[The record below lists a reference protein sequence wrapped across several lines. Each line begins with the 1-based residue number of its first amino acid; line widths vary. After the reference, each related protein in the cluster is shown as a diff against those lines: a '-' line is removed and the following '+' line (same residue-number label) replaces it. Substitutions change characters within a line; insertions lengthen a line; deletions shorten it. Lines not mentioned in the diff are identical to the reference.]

1 VFAKNIDYKNSNEP
15 LLARKGSKD
24 YGATSAEG
32 QHADDPNYYLG
43 VLKSELLNTGEDGLS
58 EQEAAIRLERFGPN
72 KLREKTTNIW
82 WKLFLEFVQPMP
94 MMIWMAIAIESLE
107 AYLHDSSDGWI
118 DVAVLVVLQLLN
130 VLVGFME
137 ELKAGDSIAA
147 LRESLKPEAT
157 VKRGNRVYNIDAT
170 TLVPGDVVCL
180 GAGGAVP
187 ADCILRQGKPIQV
200 DQAAL
205 TGESLPVTM
214 FPGSDA
220 KMGSTVTRGETEAT
234 VSATGSQTFFGKTAD
249 LVQGVDELGHFEKV
263 LREIM
268 ILLVAA
274 GVLICAIVFFYLITI
289 GVDFWEVL
297 AFNVVLLV
305 ASIPIALRVVCT
317 TTLALG
323 CHELAAEKAIVAR
336 LSSVEELAGM
346 TILCSDKTGTLTL
359 NKMMLQQDLPT
370 FTPGVTRDEVLKMAA
385 LAAKWWEP
393 PKDALDTLVL
403 NATKEMD
410 LDAYAQTDYTPFD
423 PSVKKTESTVQL
435 KSNGQSIKVAKGAPH
450 VILEMCANREQIRAA
465 VEGKVLELAHRGIRS
480 LAVARTKGSEN
491 GVWEFLGIL
500 TFLDPPRPDT
510 KHTIDCAN
518 DFGVAVKMIT
528 GDHKA
533 IAQETCRVLGM
544 GTHVLGQESLPL
556 MSAQELECA
565 TNLGRDY
572 GELCRG
578 ADGFAQVFPEHK
590 YLIVEALRQQ
600 GFLVG
605 MTGDGVNDAP
615 ALKRADVGIAVQGAT
630 NAAQAAAD
638 IVLTE
643 PGAYRAFPKS
653 QHCLP
658 PLFECTTGKI
668 YSQLH
673 NCTRHKCTVE
683 ARIPRL
689 FAEYSLLRTLPKTDP
704 FFSSSQ
710 GLSTIVTAIVTSRKI
725 FQRMKN
731 FVIYRIACTE
741 QLLFFFFMSCI
752 FYHPNEYNEDWPSYF
767 YIPVIALVTITILN
781 DGTII
786 SVAYDNVHASQL
798 PEKWDLNILYIVSS
812 SIGLTALASS
822 LVLLSYALSSSD
834 PSSQWAQMGLP
845 QLTYGEIQCLMYL
858 KISLSDYFSVF
869 NSRTKGWLW
878 TRAPSYVLV
887 FAFILATG
895 ASTWLSVYWPFG
907 NGMKGIEW
915 SLAGYC
921 WLYVTFW
928 AIVQDAAKVA
938 TYAALQSVGWI
949 ESVDVIDEEALK
961 EARKELD
968 IVAVA

>member
-1 VFAKNIDYKNSNEP
+1 M
-15 LLARKGSKD
+15 LANKDASD
-24 YGATSAEG
+24 YGATSDHE
-32 QHADDPNYYLG
+32 DDPNYYLG
-43 VLKSELLNTGEDGLS
+43 VPKSELLNTPEEGLS
-58 EQEAAIRLERFGPN
+58 EAEAAIRLERFGPN
-72 KLREKTTNIW
+72 KLREKETNIW

-107 AYLHDSSDGWI
+107 AYLHDSMDGWI

-130 VLVGFME
+130 VLVGFLE

-157 VKRGNRVYNIDAT
+157 VKRGNKVYNIDAT

-180 GAGGAVP
+180 GAGGAIP
-187 ADCILRQGKPIQV
+187 ADCILREGKPIQV

-220 KMGSTVTRGETEAT
+220 KMGSTVTRGEIEAT

-268 ILLVAA
+268 ILLVAS
-274 GVLICAIVFFYLITI
+274 GVLICAVVFFYLLTI

-359 NKMMLQQDLPT
+359 NKMMLQEDLPI
-370 FTPGVTRDEVLKMAA
+370 FVKGLNRDDVLQLAA

-403 NATKEMD
+403 NAVDIRTLND
-410 LDAYAQTDYTPFD
+410 YDQTDYMPFD
-423 PSVKKTESTVQL
+423 PTIKRTESTV
-435 KSNGQSIKVAKGAPH
+435 KNKTTGKVMKVTKGAPN
-450 VILEMCANREQIRAA
+450 VVLDLCDNKAQVAA
-465 VEGKVLELAHRGIRS
+465 EVESKVMELAHRGIRS
-480 LAVARTKGSEN
+480 LAVARTVGSPS
-491 GVWEFLGIL
+491 GPLEFVGIL

-510 KHTIDCAN
+510 KHTIDCAD

-533 IAQETCRVLGM
+533 IAVETCRVLGM
-544 GTHVLGQESLPL
+544 GTNVLGTDKLPL
-556 MSAQELECA
+556 MQAADLEKC
-565 TNLGRDY
+565 TTLGRDY

-578 ADGFAQVFPEHK
+578 ADGFAQVYPEHK

-600 GFLVG
+600 GFMVG

-643 PGAYRAFPKS
+643 PG
-653 QHCLP
+653 
-658 PLFECTTGKI
+658 
-668 YSQLH
+668 
-673 NCTRHKCTVE
+673 
-683 ARIPRL
+683 
-689 FAEYSLLRTLPKTDP
+689 
-704 FFSSSQ
+704 
-710 GLSTIVTAIVTSRKI
+710 LSTIVTAIVTSRKI

-741 QLLFFFFMSCI
+741 QLLLFFFWSCI

-812 SIGLTALASS
+812 AIGMTALLSS
-822 LVLLSYALSSSD
+822 LILLSYALSSVD
-834 PSSQWAQMGLP
+834 PNSSWAAMGLP
-845 QLTYGEIQCLMYL
+845 QLSYGEIQCLMYL

-869 NSRTKGWLW
+869 NSRCKGWMW
-878 TRAPSYVLV
+878 TRSPSVVLV
-887 FAFILATG
+887 GAFILATW
-895 ASTWLSVYWPFG
+895 ASTMLSVYWPFG
-907 NGMKGIEW
+907 NGMEGISW
-915 SLAGYC
+915 ALAF
-921 WLYVTFW
+921 YVWMYVMFW
-928 AIVQDAAKVA
+928 AIVQDAAKVL
-938 TYAALQSVGWI
+938 TYAVLQHIGWVQ
-949 ESVDVIDEEALK
+949 SVDVIDEVALK
-961 EARKELD
+961 RSHDQLFD
-968 IVAVA
+968 VQIG

>member
-1 VFAKNIDYKNSNEP
+1 MTAKGDTYG
-15 LLARKGSKD
+15 GSSD
-24 YGATSAEG
+24 VQE
-32 QHADDPNYYLG
+32 DDNLYMG
-43 VLKSELLNTGEDGLS
+43 VPKSELLNTPEEGLS
-58 EQEAAIRLERFGPN
+58 ETEAAHRLTRFGYN
-72 KLREKTTNIW
+72 KLREKEENLW

-94 MMIWMAIAIESLE
+94 LMIWAAIAIETLE
-107 AYLHDSSDGWI
+107 ALLKSSRGEDPSDSWI
-118 DVAVLVVLQLLN
+118 DVVVLIILQLLN
-130 VLVGFME
+130 VLVGFIE

-147 LRESLKPEAT
+147 LRDSLKPEAT
-157 VKRGNRVYNIDAT
+157 VKRGGRVYNMDAT
-170 TLVPGDVVCL
+170 ELVPGDIVCL
-180 GAGGAVP
+180 GAGGAIP
-187 ADCILRQGKPIQV
+187 ADCMLRQGKPIQV

-214 FPGSDA
+214 HAGAEA
-220 KMGSTVTRGETEAT
+220 KMGSTVTRGEIEAT

-268 ILLVAA
+268 IILVAA
-274 GVLICAIVFFYLITI
+274 GSIICFIVFCYLLNI

-323 CHELAAEKAIVAR
+323 CHELAAERAIVAR

-359 NKMMLQQDLPT
+359 NKMMLQEDLPI
-370 FTPGVTRDEVLKMAA
+370 FVNGLNREDVLQLAA

-403 NATKEMD
+403 NAVDIRTLNEYD
-410 LDAYAQTDYTPFD
+410 QTDYMPFD
-423 PSVKKTESTVQL
+423 PTIKRTESTVVN
-435 KSNGQSIKVAKGAPH
+435 KNTGKGMKVTKGAPN
-450 VILEMCANREQIRAA
+450 VVLDMCDNKAQVAA
-465 VEGKVLELAHRGIRS
+465 QVESKVTELAHRGIRS
-480 LAVARTKGSEN
+480 LAVARTVGSPD
-491 GVWEFLGIL
+491 GPLEFVGIL

-510 KHTIDCAN
+510 KHTIDCAD

-533 IAQETCRVLGM
+533 IAVETCRVLGM
-544 GTHVLGQESLPL
+544 GTNVLGTDKLPL
-556 MSAQELECA
+556 MDARDLEKC
-565 TNLGRDY
+565 TTLGKDY

-578 ADGFAQVFPEHK
+578 ADGFAQVYPEHK

-643 PGAYRAFPKS
+643 PG
-653 QHCLP
+653 
-658 PLFECTTGKI
+658 
-668 YSQLH
+668 
-673 NCTRHKCTVE
+673 
-683 ARIPRL
+683 
-689 FAEYSLLRTLPKTDP
+689 
-704 FFSSSQ
+704 
-710 GLSTIVTAIVTSRKI
+710 LSTIVTAIVTSRKI

-741 QLLFFFFMSCI
+741 QLLLFFFWSCI
-752 FYHPNEYNEDWPSYF
+752 FYHPNEYNEDWPDYF

-786 SVAYDNVHASQL
+786 SVAYDNVNASQL

-812 SIGLTALASS
+812 AIGLTALLSS
-822 LVLLSYALSSSD
+822 LILLSYALSSVD
-834 PSSQWAQMGLP
+834 PSSGWAGMGLP
-845 QLTYGEIQCLMYL
+845 QLSYGEIQCLMYL

-869 NSRTKGWLW
+869 NSRCKGWMW
-878 TRAPSYVLV
+878 TRAPSVVLV
-887 FAFILATG
+887 GAFILATF
-895 ASTWLSVYWPFG
+895 ASTMLSVYWPFG
-907 NGMKGIEW
+907 NGMEGISW
-915 SLAGYC
+915 ALAF
-921 WLYVTFW
+921 YVWMYVMFW
-928 AIVQDAAKVA
+928 AIVQDAAKVL
-938 TYAALQSVGWI
+938 TYAVLQNIGWVQ
-949 ESVDVIDEEALK
+949 SVDVIDETALK
-961 EARKELD
+961 RSRDQLFD
-968 IVAVA
+968 VQIG

>member
-1 VFAKNIDYKNSNEP
+1 MGVD
-15 LLARKGSKD
+15 KD
-24 YGATSAEG
+24 T
-32 QHADDPNYYLG
+32 
-43 VLKSELLNTGEDGLS
+43 LLNTPEEGLT
-58 EQEAAIRLERFGPN
+58 EAEAAIRLQKFGPN
-72 KLREKTTNIW
+72 KLREKENNVW
-82 WKLFLEFVQPMP
+82 WKLLLEFVQPMP

-107 AYLHDSSDGWI
+107 AYLHNSSDGWI
-118 DVAVLVVLQLLN
+118 DVSVLVVLQLLN
-130 VLVGFME
+130 VLVGFIE
-137 ELKAGDSIAA
+137 ELKAGDAIAA

-157 VKRGNRVYNIDAT
+157 VKREGRVYQTDAT
-170 TLVPGDVVCL
+170 TLVPGDIVVL
-180 GAGGAVP
+180 GAGGAIP
-187 ADCILRQGKPIQV
+187 ADCILREGKPLQV

-214 FPGSDA
+214 FTGSCA
-220 KMGSTVTRGETEAT
+220 KMGSTVTRGEIEAT

-249 LVQGVDELGHFEKV
+249 LVQGVEELGHFEKV
-263 LREIM
+263 LNEIM
-268 ILLVAA
+268 ILLVFT
-274 GVLICAIVFFYLITI
+274 GVVICSIVFMYLYTV

-317 TTLALG
+317 ATLALG

-359 NKMMLQQDLPT
+359 NKMMLQEDLPI
-370 FTPGVTRDEVLKMAA
+370 FAQGVDRDQVLKLAA

-403 NATKEMD
+403 NAVD
-410 LDAYAQTDYTPFD
+410 LSSLDEYEQTDYIPFD
-423 PSVKKTESTVQL
+423 PTIKKTESTVKL
-435 KSNGQSIKVAKGAPH
+435 KSSGKGFKVAKGAPH
-450 VILEMCANREQIRAA
+450 VLLEMCDANKATIQAD
-465 VEGKVLELAHRGIRS
+465 VEAKVLELAHRGIRS
-480 LAVARTKGSEN
+480 LAVARTKDSED
-491 GVWEFLGIL
+491 GPWEFLGIL

-510 KHTIDCAN
+510 KHTIDCAA
-518 DFGVAVKMIT
+518 DFGVNVKMIT
-528 GDHKA
+528 GDHRA
-533 IAQETCRVLGM
+533 IAEETCRVLGM
-544 GTHVLGQESLPL
+544 GTNVLGPDKLPL
-556 MSAQELECA
+556 MKAEELENA
-565 TNLGRDY
+565 KNLGRDY
-572 GELCRG
+572 GELCRST
-578 ADGFAQVFPEHK
+578 DGFAQVFPEHK

-600 GFLVG
+600 GFLTG

-643 PGAYRAFPKS
+643 P
-653 QHCLP
+653 
-658 PLFECTTGKI
+658 
-668 YSQLH
+668 
-673 NCTRHKCTVE
+673 
-683 ARIPRL
+683 
-689 FAEYSLLRTLPKTDP
+689 
-704 FFSSSQ
+704 

-752 FYHPNEYNEDWPSYF
+752 FYHPNEFHDDWPSYF

-798 PEKWDLNILYIVSS
+798 PEKWDLNVLYIVSS

-834 PSSQWAQMGLP
+834 PNSQWAAAGLP
-845 QLTYGEIQCLMYL
+845 QLTYGEIQTLMYL

-878 TRAPSYVLV
+878 TRAPSVILV
-887 FAFILATG
+887 GAFVLATG

-907 NGMKGIEW
+907 NGMKGISW
-915 SLAGYC
+915 ALAGYC

-928 AIVQDAAKVA
+928 AIVQDAAKVL
-938 TYAALQSVGWI
+938 TYAILQYIGWV
-949 ESVDVIDEEALK
+949 ESVEVIDEVALK
-961 EARKELD
+961 RSRDELVSVE
-968 IVAVA
+968 IQ